1 MRATAAA
8 IAALTSIGFWTACG
22 GSTPPEARTPPES
35 QPSEPEKAAPTSEA
49 QAEAPPEAAEEP
61 KAEAEPASPGKEREV
76 KYVVVGGKLEIRTD
90 GVRFRPEAKAV
101 RVGNGWGVKLTVT
114 AEAEDDKLHSL
125 LAPKTGALAF
135 AGKVTRGGKS
145 VELADTRDGSDEAI
159 VAPGTAQK
167 LERAWPGKSD
177 AKPLGKGDKIE
188 LQVGLWGLGPDASSR
203 RPLKK
208 LLLLTMTVDKGE
220 PRPFIAPPE

>member
-1 MRATAAA
+1 MRTIRAAL
-8 IAALTSIGFWTACG
+8 AALTSMGLATACG
-22 GSTPPEARTPPES
+22 GAAPPKTEAPPRAE
-35 QPSEPEKAAPTSEA
+35 PSEPAKKPAPK
-49 QAEAPPEAAEEP
+49 AEAPAEAPEAAEG
-61 KAEAEPASPGKEREV
+61 EPASKPGSPDTEREV
-76 KYVVVGGKLEIRTD
+76 KYVVVGGKLEIRTE
-90 GVRFRPEAKAV
+90 GVRFRPSAKAV
-101 RVGNGWGVKLTVT
+101 KVGNGWGLRLTVV

-125 LAPKTGALAF
+125 LAPKNGALAF
-135 AGKVTRGGKS
+135 AGKVTQGGKTIDLGDKR
-145 VELADTRDGSDEAI
+145 EGSDEAI

-167 LERAWPGKSD
+167 LERDWPGKSG

-188 LQVGLWGLGPDASSR
+188 LQVGLWGLGADAESR